1 MSIRAETVFVNLLFF
16 YIAGIY
22 VAYEFASVGLQ
33 WGFAFSSF
41 LLFAFLVILNNRY
54 AKLKAYRYK
63 IYTSALFY
71 LLFFCVGGWLYLIN
85 SNNLQPGYFA
95 KTKLDAIKI
104 ILEETP
110 QWKGNQVRFK
120 AKVIYGYQAKRGI
133 ACQGRLLVTLNAGKH
148 KPITLNYGDELILP
162 AHYRAVETPQNPS
175 EFDYKAWLATQNIH
189 YQVYM
194 NQQDAILT
202 GQNRGNTLIA
212 FALTLR
218 LQQIEHLKKLIVD
231 QEAFSVAS
239 TLILGYRADLSKET
253 LAAYSKTGTI
263 HALSVS
269 GMHVGIIYI
278 VLMWSLRFM
287 NRSTLLKILKAIL
300 IIALIWFYALVTGFS
315 PSVLRSAIM
324 LTCFIIAKTGRKRT
338 NSYNILAF
346 SAFILLVYQPF
357 LLFDVGFQLSY
368 LAVFGLIYL
377 QPLLYN
383 LLYFKYTLADKLWQ
397 FTALSLAAQLATFPL
412 SVYYFHQFP
421 VYFLLSNLFIMLPAS
436 LMMYLGLSMLLF
448 RLYFLAPLLEW
459 VINLTNTG
467 LKWIASLPFSTI
479 SAIWWNKTALILLL
493 VFLIL
498 FILALNKAQ
507 KKLLFPA
514 LCTLLIFQS
523 ILSFYKMQALRQQK
537 TITFKLRRNYAVAYL
552 YSNRAILFTDV
563 DPESKVFQYSIKPC
577 LDQHQV
583 KEIQFKNGLPDLNK
597 IKHLW

>member
-1 MSIRAETVFVNLLFF
+1 MILRAETIFVNLLFF
-16 YIAGIY
+16 YIAGIF
-22 VAYEFASVGLQ
+22 VSHQFSSIGLQ
-33 WGFAFSSF
+33 WGFTFSVF
-41 LLFAFLVILNNRY
+41 LLFAGLFILNLGY
-54 AKLKAYRYK
+54 TKLKAYRFK
-63 IYTSALFY
+63 TYTAGLFY
-71 LLFFCVGGWLYLIN
+71 LLIFCVGGWLYLFN
-85 SNNLQPGYFA
+85 SYHLQPGYFA
-95 KTKLDAIKI
+95 KTKLEAIKI

-110 QWKGNQVRFK
+110 QWKEKQARFK
-120 AKVIYGYQAKRGI
+120 ARVIYGYQANKGI

-148 KPITLNYGDELILP
+148 IPIKLNYGDELILP
-162 AHYRAVETPQNPS
+162 ARYTAVEIPQNPS
-175 EFDYKAWLATQNIH
+175 EFDYKAWLATQNIQH
-189 YQVYM
+189 QVYIH
-194 NQQDAILT
+194 QQDVILS
-202 GQNRGNTLIA
+202 GQNRGHALIA

-218 LQQIEHLKKLIVD
+218 LQQIEHLKRLIVD

-278 VLMWSLRFM
+278 VLMWCLRFM
-287 NRSTLLKILKAIL
+287 DRKVTLKILKAIL

-324 LTCFIIAKTGRKRT
+324 LTCFIIAKTGRKHA

-368 LAVFGLIYL
+368 LAVFGLLYL

-383 LLYFKYTLADKLWQ
+383 LLYFKFTLADKLWQ
-397 FTALSLAAQLATFPL
+397 FTTLSLAAQLATFPL

-421 VYFLLSNLFIMLPAS
+421 VYFLLSNLFIMLPAT

-459 VINLTNTG
+459 IINFTNSG
-467 LKWIASLPFSTI
+467 LKWIANFPYSTI
-479 SAIWWNKTALILLL
+479 SAIWWNKTALILLF

-498 FILALNKAQ
+498 FVLALNKAQ

-514 LCTLLIFQS
+514 LGALLLFQS
-523 ILSFYKMQALRQQK
+523 ILSFQKMQAFRQQK
-537 TITFKLRRNYAVAYL
+537 TIVFKLRRNYAIAYL
-552 YSNRAILFTDV
+552 KSNKAILFTDLA
-563 DPESKVFQYSIKPC
+563 PESKVFQYSIKPC
-577 LDQHQV
+577 LDEHHI
-583 KEIQFKNGLPDLNK
+583 KEIQFKNGVPDLN
-597 IKHLW
+597 